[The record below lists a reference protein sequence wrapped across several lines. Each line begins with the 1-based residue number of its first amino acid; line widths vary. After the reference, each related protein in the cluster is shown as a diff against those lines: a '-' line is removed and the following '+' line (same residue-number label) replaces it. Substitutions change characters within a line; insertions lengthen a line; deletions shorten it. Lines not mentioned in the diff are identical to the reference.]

1 MIRRPP
7 RSTRTYTLF
16 PYTTLFRSTT
26 IADFLRQLLEQVQDD
41 TADRAII
48 DVVVEGRRRR
58 GGGVEGRAVIAELQA
73 QPIAIDADVDRQFAL
88 PRRDIRSA
96 VFDDVAG
103 QLFHDQAHV
112 VAHAAHHAVAA
123 QHGFERGI
131 EVLDACVLAGDDQ
144 FDQHGTAPVW
154 CWASASTAESSP
166 SRIASTVI
174 SSDCGAPSAKR
185 CTSATSRRQCSSAP
199 WPGAAMASRRSL
211 TYASLS

>member
-1 MIRRPP
+1 MRI
-7 RSTRTYTLF
+7 SEW
-16 PYTTLFRSTT
+16 SS
-26 IADFLRQLLEQVQDD
+26 
-41 TADRAII
+41 
-48 DVVVEGRRRR
+48 DVCSSD
-58 GGGVEGRAVIAELQA
+58 L
-73 QPIAIDADVDRQFAL
+73 
-88 PRRDIRSA
+88 SA

-166 SRIASTVI
+166 SRIASTVM
-174 SSDCGAPSAKR
+174 SSDCGAPSATR
-185 CTSATSRRQCSSAP
+185 CNLAPSRLQFPNPHKHGAP
-199 WPGAAMASRRSL
+199 L
-211 TYASLS
+211 